1 MTAPRAIR
9 IAVCDDEP
17 AARRGMVRALGREG
31 YEFVECRDGQEC
43 IETVERARQR
53 PDLVLLDLRM
63 PGIDGMAVLGHIV
76 SLPAAPPVL
85 VVTADAS
92 LRSAIAA
99 VKAGAADYLA
109 KPYDIDELRLVVE
122 RTLETARLR
131 RENRWLAE
139 EVRRLGGPRRLL
151 GDSAAMRET
160 LDAIERV
167 APASASVLILGES
180 GTGKE
185 LAARRI
191 HELSQRARGPFVTVN
206 CAAIP
211 DTLVE
216 SELFGHVRGAFTG
229 ADRDRPGKLRQA
241 DGGTLFLDEIGDMS
255 TAAQAKLLRVLQEGV
270 VEPLGG
276 GRQVE
281 VDVRVLAATHRDLKA
296 MAAGGSFREDL
307 LFRLRVVEIRLP
319 PLRERGDDV
328 LQLANH
334 FLAHW
339 TGAGRG
345 GTRGGAPER
354 GSAAAE
360 PARQPRPALSAA
372 VERLL
377 LAHPWPGNVRELAN
391 AIERAAIF
399 CRGDLLR
406 PEDLPA
412 ELRGAAGAGGVLPG
426 AASGPAGGG
435 GPAATALDPPSAA
448 PHDPATSVAPGHPA
462 SGAAPDDLAG
472 PPGADFQAAKAAVLD
487 RFERTFFAAALR
499 EHRGNL
505 SRAAASLGI
514 HRQSLQQKLRK
525 LGLSADSYRNG

>member
-151 GDSAAMRET
+151 GDSAPMRET

-296 MAAGGSFREDL
+296 MAADGSFREDL

-328 LQLANH
+328 LELARH

-339 TGAGRG
+339 TGAGRPVIA
-345 GTRGGAPER
+345 GAAAGPER
-354 GSAAAE
+354 
-360 PARQPRPALSAA
+360 PRRLALSAA
-372 VERLL
+372 VERVL
-377 LAHPWPGNVRELAN
+377 LAYSWPGNVRELAN

-399 CRGDLLR
+399 CRGNELR

-412 ELRGAAGAGGVLPG
+412 ELRAAGNTRPQAPAANVATRDSAAADVPLPDVT
-426 AASGPAGGG
+426 AAAAREPIADA
-435 GPAATALDPPSAA
+435 PRDAATAAA
-448 PHDPATSVAPGHPA
+448 RG
-462 SGAAPDDLAG
+462 GLAG
-472 PPGADFQAAKAAVLD
+472 WSPGADFQTAKAQVID
-487 RFERTFFAAALR
+487 RFERAFFAAALR
-499 EHRGNL
+499 EHGGNL

-514 HRQSLQQKLRK
+514 HRQSLQQKLHK
-525 LGLSADSYRNG
+525 LGLSAASYRNE